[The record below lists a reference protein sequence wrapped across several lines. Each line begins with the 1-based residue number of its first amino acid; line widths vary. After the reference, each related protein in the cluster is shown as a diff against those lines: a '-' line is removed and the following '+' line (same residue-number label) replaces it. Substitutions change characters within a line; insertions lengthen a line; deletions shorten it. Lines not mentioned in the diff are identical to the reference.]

1 MVLKILFLLIND
13 KNKLFKMTSF
23 SQPKK
28 RTTRFSSVDSN
39 GEMNSNTNQL
49 NNLNNNLKIQNTIC
63 HLIDVISDNDLNFFY
78 QDNNSSSFKHNI
90 DQLNLRFYLETEKIL
105 SSPEGTYN
113 NDNKLFLILFK
124 QINLYIREIER
135 LNSVLINQA
144 KEPNFLKKKMIIIS
158 QKKDNFET
166 KEMLIQTLK
175 TTLKSL
181 EKKLSKTI
189 QSENILKEENE
200 KLKKELKYYREL
212 YENSMG
218 ISSISVSNSQNL
230 INMKKSKRTFSDNI
244 KTNFINNATINVNS
258 PTSNKN
264 DFNLYEKPQKK
275 ISSSK
280 LKIIKAVKNKNP
292 YNSKKKNYS
301 NLSNSNTINNINNNS
316 GSNRSSNVV
325 DENGNNKTQ
334 RISINITK
342 VTNKGLYH
350 FHSNSNNLPKSNHD
364 INFSMNINNNKLI
377 NKELEDIEQMQDLL
391 IEIKDYFLEKCNN
404 DIDLTTL
411 LNENNNNANISFD
424 NIEGKNNSHNSSFIK
439 EKNEHNKNYIIEVKP
454 ILDKNIENNNH
465 NILTPHFSY
474 SHKKSELSHYNIG
487 N

>member
-189 QSENILKEENE
+189 QSENILKEQNE

-275 ISSSK
+275 
-280 LKIIKAVKNKNP
+280 
-292 YNSKKKNYS
+292 
-301 NLSNSNTINNINNNS
+301 NI
-316 GSNRSSNVV
+316 
-325 DENGNNKTQ
+325 
-334 RISINITK
+334 
-342 VTNKGLYH
+342 
-350 FHSNSNNLPKSNHD
+350 F
-364 INFSMNINNNKLI
+364 
-377 NKELEDIEQMQDLL
+377 
-391 IEIKDYFLEKCNN
+391 IEIKNN
-404 DIDLTTL
+404 
-411 LNENNNNANISFD
+411 
-424 NIEGKNNSHNSSFIK
+424 KSSK
-439 EKNEHNKNYIIEVKP
+439 E
-454 ILDKNIENNNH
+454 
-465 NILTPHFSY
+465 
-474 SHKKSELSHYNIG
+474 
-487 N
+487 

>member
-39 GEMNSNTNQL
+39 GEINSNTNQL

-124 QINLYIREIER
+124 KINLYIREIER

-175 TTLKSL
+175 TTLK
-181 EKKLSKTI
+181 
-189 QSENILKEENE
+189 
-200 KLKKELKYYREL
+200 
-212 YENSMG
+212 
-218 ISSISVSNSQNL
+218 
-230 INMKKSKRTFSDNI
+230 
-244 KTNFINNATINVNS
+244 
-258 PTSNKN
+258 
-264 DFNLYEKPQKK
+264 
-275 ISSSK
+275 
-280 LKIIKAVKNKNP
+280 
-292 YNSKKKNYS
+292 
-301 NLSNSNTINNINNNS
+301 
-316 GSNRSSNVV
+316 
-325 DENGNNKTQ
+325 
-334 RISINITK
+334 
-342 VTNKGLYH
+342 
-350 FHSNSNNLPKSNHD
+350 
-364 INFSMNINNNKLI
+364 
-377 NKELEDIEQMQDLL
+377 
-391 IEIKDYFLEKCNN
+391 
-404 DIDLTTL
+404 
-411 LNENNNNANISFD
+411 
-424 NIEGKNNSHNSSFIK
+424 
-439 EKNEHNKNYIIEVKP
+439 
-454 ILDKNIENNNH
+454 
-465 NILTPHFSY
+465 
-474 SHKKSELSHYNIG
+474 
-487 N
+487 